1 MLALYQ
7 TQNLN
12 GYLDETFYD
21 FSPYIGKQ
29 KTDPF
34 YTWYA
39 DIFFLN
45 RKKQIVLTN
54 ALTKFTF
61 HIFNYSK
68 SQFPRFE
75 TAFGFYFYFALGMYD
90 LDPGPYMDSADGFVL
105 TSRINRSALAH
116 LSWLKRQHVPLVK
129 NGTYDLAN
137 AKDQANYNY
146 FVNYRTAKIPGNSKE
161 SHIMDTWIL
170 ELEKRD
176 LT

>member
-1 MLALYQ
+1 
-7 TQNLN
+7 
-12 GYLDETFYD
+12 
-21 FSPYIGKQ
+21 
-29 KTDPF
+29 
-34 YTWYA
+34 
-39 DIFFLN
+39 
-45 RKKQIVLTN
+45 
-54 ALTKFTF
+54 
-61 HIFNYSK
+61 
-68 SQFPRFE
+68 
-75 TAFGFYFYFALGMYD
+75 MYD

-116 LSWLKRQHVPLVK
+116 LSWLKQQYVPLVK

-146 FVNYRTAKIPGNSKE
+146 FVNYRTAKIPGSSKE